1 VVIQHDTNVAV
12 PSPGGRNRFLSASRP
27 SDVSIPRTL
36 VERLG
41 RPEYTGENRCLPCT
55 VLNAAIAV
63 GAAALLSRRSRPA
76 GGAALLAALGLIY
89 LRGYLVPGTP
99 TLTRRYL
106 PESVLAAFGK
116 RPVEGD
122 VPAEMRQVAAARMD
136 EPVVSDDE

>member
-1 VVIQHDTNVAV
+1 M
-12 PSPGGRNRFLSASRP
+12 
-27 SDVSIPRTL
+27 
-36 VERLG
+36 
-41 RPEYTGENRCLPCT
+41 
-55 VLNAAIAV
+55 LNAAIAV
-63 GAAALLSRRSRPA
+63 VAAALLGRRSRPA

-116 RPVEGD
+116 RSVEED